1 MDSRSSTSSAAA
13 ASQSPR
19 AWPKK
24 EPRSDD
30 PFPLV
35 SFSFQSGGGG
45 DGGEEIPQ
53 PLEALRTAPIPPFL
67 SKTYELVDDP
77 AFDAILSWSPAG
89 RSFVVWDPVEFART
103 VLPGHFKHNNFS
115 SFVRQ
120 LNTYG
125 FHKIDA
131 DRWEFANESFT
142 KGKKY
147 LLRNI
152 NRRRSYPAH
161 HLHIQIGS
169 SMEMAKKDRLVGE
182 IDMLRNDKRALL
194 QEIASLQNENRTTI
208 QLMNS
213 VNQRVQSAETRQ
225 KQMISFLAHSL
236 FKEHNGNGIA
246 SSRARRKFLKHT
258 RSSSTAS
265 IGFMDS
271 GASNRHC
278 TADVSLSPT
287 LDGTEEH
294 VLSKENPD
302 NILSSS
308 NEKLELQASGKSLT
322 DCLDRFQDDTLAPFF
337 LDTNIV
343 PSNPD
348 TAVASVS
355 DHLFAFT
362 EDLPVS
368 NAIIDQEEVWKAIT
382 EAGPRS
388 LGYGGGD
395 VWYDPDQD
403 SNMFDTATR
412 FDEPW
417 DLDLQNFNQGF
428 GDGNIVGFV
437 DRLAASKDDTYI

>member
-1 MDSRSSTSSAAA
+1 MTLQSIRNYICYGADANEIEMLREAPKIGCNLECGVSSR
-13 ASQSPR
+13 
-19 AWPKK
+19 
-24 EPRSDD
+24 E
-30 PFPLV
+30 
-35 SFSFQSGGGG
+35 
-45 DGGEEIPQ
+45 
-53 PLEALRTAPIPPFL
+53 
-67 SKTYELVDDP
+67 
-77 AFDAILSWSPAG
+77 
-89 RSFVVWDPVEFART
+89 
-103 VLPGHFKHNNFS
+103 
-115 SFVRQ
+115 
-120 LNTYG
+120 G

-236 FKEHNGNGIA
+236 FKEHNDNGTA

-278 TADVSLSPT
+278 TADASSSPPT
-287 LDGTEEH
+287 LDSTEEH

-302 NILSSS
+302 NILSGSI
-308 NEKLELQASGKSLT
+308 EKLELHASEKSLT
-322 DCLDRFQDDTLAPFF
+322 DCLDQVQDDTLAPFF

-343 PSNPD
+343 VPSNPD
-348 TAVASVS
+348 TAIASVS

-362 EDLPVS
+362 EGDLPVS

-388 LGYGGGD
+388 LGYGGGEA
-395 VWYDPDQD
+395 WYDTDQD